1 VGFAAVA
8 GLAFVAMEPFTYLSH
23 RFVMHGIARR
33 IHRSHHVA
41 SAHGWEAN
49 DAFPMA
55 FAAVAMLA
63 TFAAYQGI
71 AGRWILPVVAGVA
84 VYGAI
89 YAAVH
94 DLYIHRRL
102 PLFRRR
108 HAVLERLAE
117 AHRIH
122 HLFGGEPYGM
132 LLPLVPSSLRARAR
146 SVN

>member
-8 GLAFVAMEPFTYLSH
+8 VLSFVAMEPFTYLSH
-23 RFVMHGIARR
+23 RFVMHGVARCV
-33 IHRSHHVA
+33 HRSHHVA
-41 SAHGWEAN
+41 SGHGWEAN

-55 FAAVAMLA
+55 FAAVAMVA
-63 TFAAYQGI
+63 TFAAYQGL
-71 AGRWILPVVAGVA
+71 ASRWILPGIVGVA
-84 VYGAI
+84 LYGAT
-89 YAAVH
+89 YAMVH

-108 HAVLERLAE
+108 YAVLERLAE

-132 LLPLVPSSLRARAR
+132 LLPLVPSRLRARAR
-146 SVN
+146 SVF